1 MSEMTCGEVREMLH
15 AYLDEPG
22 ASLSV
27 RRHLAGCEGCRSEL
41 ARYESLSARLPA
53 LIGYTV
59 EPPARLLPALVAIPA
74 ETNSMD
80 NVKIHLTRNRNAYL
94 SGAAVLVAG
103 AAAGALWRSRRR
115 LVTA

>member
-1 MSEMTCGEVREMLH
+1 MNCGEVREMLP

-22 ASLSV
+22 ASLV
-27 RRHLAGCEGCRSEL
+27 MRRHLTGCDMCRAEL
-41 ARYESLSARLPA
+41 ARYESLSAQLPSLVLHTA
-53 LIGYTV
+53 
-59 EPPARLLPALVAIPA
+59 EPPDGLLESLRSIPQDANALEGVRTHVA
-74 ETNSMD
+74 
-80 NVKIHLTRNRNAYL
+80 RNRNAYL